1 MHGAILIL
9 VGVFLIIGLI
19 GTLVPVLPGV
29 GLIFGGILLYAL
41 YFGIETIGI
50 STLLLL
56 GGVTLFSIV
65 LDYLAA
71 SYGAKTFGASS
82 AGSLGAVIGG
92 LIGLFVLNL
101 PGLLLGVF
109 LGAALTE
116 WWIARQTAHG
126 SLKAGFGAV
135 IGFLGGTVLKLIL
148 GILLVVVFLMKIW

>member
-1 MHGAILIL
+1 MPGAIIIL
-9 VGVFLIIGLI
+9 VGIFFVVGLI

-41 YFGIETIGI
+41 YFGVDTIGM

-56 GGVTLFSIV
+56 GFVTLFSMV

-71 SYGAKTFGASS
+71 SYGAKTFGAS
-82 AGSLGAVIGG
+82 AQGGFGAIIGGVIGF
-92 LIGLFVLNL
+92 LVLNL
-101 PGLLLGVF
+101 LGLVLGVF

-116 WWIARQTAHG
+116 WWITRQTAAG

-148 GILLVVVFLMKIW
+148 GLLLVLVFLMKIW